1 MTAGL
6 QSACDRC
13 GAPCRMAAEAAND
26 DARLLQFAKAP
37 KGFCG
42 DCAVTQWL
50 KTMPPIC
57 DMLARS
63 PEKVHMLRDPGMRL
77 QFARIM
83 LAGNADLP
91 SGHINWDRV
100 VEMWERPFPK
110 NALRRQ
116 M

>member
-1 MTAGL
+1 
-6 QSACDRC
+6 
-13 GAPCRMAAEAAND
+13 MAAEAAND

-63 PEKVHMLRDPGMRL
+63 PEKVQWLRDPGMRL
-77 QFARIM
+77 QFARMM

-91 SGHINWDRV
+91 SGHINWDRA